1 VVIAMR
7 PRRHAGR
14 EAGFNIIE
22 LMVVV
27 FIVGVLAAIAAPN
40 MGKMVRTQRIKT
52 GAFDVYASLTLAR
65 NEAVKR
71 NSTVTLTPVSSD
83 WAKGWT
89 IKDANNN
96 VLKEQGEL
104 TSVTVVG
111 PASVAYAS
119 NGRLPTGNAVAQFD
133 LSTANVNANS
143 LRCVKVDTSG
153 RPTSKECSCASTC

>member
-1 VVIAMR
+1 MTS
-7 PRRHAGR
+7 RRLAGR
-14 EAGFNIIE
+14 EAGFNLIE

-27 FIVGVLAAIAAPN
+27 FIIGVLAAIAAPN

-52 GAFDVYASLTLAR
+52 SAFDVFSSLTLAR
-65 NEAVKR
+65 SEAVKR
-71 NSTVTLTPVSSD
+71 NSTVTLTPVSGD

-89 IKDANNN
+89 VKDANNN
-96 VLKEQGEL
+96 VVKEQGEL

-119 NGRLPTGNAVAQFD
+119 NGRLTGAAAPTFD

-143 LRCVKVDTSG
+143 LRCIRVDTSG
-153 RPTSKECSCASTC
+153 RPVSKECSCASVC

>member
-1 VVIAMR
+1 MR
-7 PRRHAGR
+7 PCRLAGR

-65 NEAVKR
+65 SEAVKR
-71 NSTVTLTPVSSD
+71 NSVVTLTPVSGD

-89 IKDANNN
+89 VKDANNN

-111 PASVAYAS
+111 PATVAYAT
-119 NGRLPTGNAVAQFD
+119 NGRLNGGLPPTFD
-133 LSTANVNANS
+133 LSTTNVNANS
-143 LRCVKVDTSG
+143 LRCVRVDTSG
-153 RPTSKECSCASTC
+153 RPTSKECSCATAC